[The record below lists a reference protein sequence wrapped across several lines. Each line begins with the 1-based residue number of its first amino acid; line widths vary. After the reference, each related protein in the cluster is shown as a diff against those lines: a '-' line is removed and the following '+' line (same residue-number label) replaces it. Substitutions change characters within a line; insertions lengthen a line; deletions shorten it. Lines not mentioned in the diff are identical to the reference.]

1 MRAVARVGVKMPKNI
16 IIFSDGTGQQ
26 GGLKPDQNLSNVYK
40 LFRAARTGPDSP
52 IDPQQQVAAYDA
64 GLGTDKDQGS
74 IPLRTVQAFRKMWSG
89 ATGTG
94 IVRNITDCYQAILKH
109 YEPGDRV
116 FLFGFSR
123 GAYTARCVGG
133 VMSYCGVPTHDADG
147 GPMPRYGE
155 ALRKIADEAV
165 QQVYEHCSN
174 SGNPEHQKERLEKA
188 RRFREKYGSNDAE
201 GLSNEVPYFIGVFD
215 TVAALGAPGVR
226 RLLMGL
232 VLLAF
237 VGGVTAVVAGVLAL
251 LPWVAFWPAYVVLG
265 VLIGLSMGVSY
276 LRANVKTIR
285 DYPTEG
291 KSRGHLA
298 APRFRFYDNSLN
310 RRVRYARHA
319 LAIDETRKDF
329 DRVTWG
335 QVGKQPDRTGEPE
348 WLQQVWFAGNHS
360 NIGGSYAE
368 DESRLSDIS
377 LQWMLEQATSLPHP
391 LQVDRS
397 KLSVFPDPAG
407 MQHNEIESMRDA
419 YPWWVPKAW
428 RQTWIE
434 KLRQV
439 PVGAVLHPSVAERL
453 ALTRGVL
460 HYGRLGLYR
469 PENLTDHDQVAQFY
483 GPGAP
488 TVTATEGGNSQR
500 PVGTPNSES
509 GNSETGR

>member
-1 MRAVARVGVKMPKNI
+1 MPKNI

-52 IDPQQQVAAYDA
+52 IDPKHQVAYYDA
-64 GLGTDKDQGS
+64 GLGTEPDQGS
-74 IPLRTVQAFRKMWSG
+74 IPLRTVQAFRRMWSG

-94 IVRNITDCYQAILKH
+94 ISRNITDCYQAILKH

-147 GPMPRYGE
+147 GSLPRYGT
-155 ALRKIADEAV
+155 ALRKIAEEAV
-165 QQVYEHCSN
+165 QQVYEHCSGSYN
-174 SGNPEHQKERLEKA
+174 QDHQVERLEKA
-188 RRFREKYGSNDAE
+188 RRFRAKYGSNDAE

-215 TVAALGAPGVR
+215 TVAALGAPGIR

-237 VGGVTAVVAGVLAL
+237 VAGATAVASAVLAL
-251 LPWVAFWPAYVVLG
+251 LPWVAFWPTYALLG
-265 VLIGLSMGVSY
+265 ALIGLSMGVSY
-276 LRANVKTIR
+276 LRANLKTIR

-291 KSRGHLA
+291 KSRRHFA
-298 APRFRFYDNSLN
+298 AWRFRFYDNSLD
-310 RRVRYARHA
+310 RRVQYARHA

-335 QVGKQPDRTGEPE
+335 QLGKQPDRTGPE

-391 LQVDRS
+391 LEVDLT
-397 KLSVFPDPAG
+397 KLTVFPDPAG
-407 MQHNEIESMRDA
+407 MQHNEIESMRDS
-419 YPWWVPKAW
+419 YPWWWPKAW
-428 RQTWIE
+428 RHTWVE
-434 KLRQV
+434 KFRNV
-439 PVGAVLHPSVAERL
+439 PAGGKLHPSVAERF
-453 ALTRGVL
+453 ALTDGVL
-460 HYGRLGLYR
+460 HYGRRCQYR

-483 GPGAP
+483 GPGAS
-488 TVTATEGGNSQR
+488 TVTATGVDSSQR
-500 PVGTPNSES
+500 PVSNA
-509 GNSETGR
+509 